1 LTDPAVVAGLSRQA
15 MVLSNVFF
23 PAQVITALSL
33 GDQASVAAVRLFLAQ
48 FRVEAGGP
56 RDAVEQVLLDQ
67 LIVAHLK
74 IGELYALGAETT
86 KLEFKQLY
94 SNTASKLIAAVC
106 QLVSTLASYRTSARP
121 RHRRPRKV
129 AHAPEESA
137 TDHSTSAIHPPVGEE
152 KRYSKQGSKGAR
164 GRP

>member
-1 LTDPAVVAGLSRQA
+1 LTDPAVVAGLNRQA
-15 MVLSNVFF
+15 MVLTNVFF
-23 PAQVITALSL
+23 PSQVVSALAL
-33 GDQASVAAVRLFLAQ
+33 DDQVTVTAVRLFLGQ
-48 FRVEAGGP
+48 FREEAGGP
-56 RDAVEQVLLDQ
+56 RDAVEKVLLDQ

-94 SNTASKLIAAVC
+94 SNAASRLIAAVC
-106 QLVSTLASYRTSARP
+106 QLVSALVSYRSSARP

-129 AHAPEESA
+129 ARAPEQSA
-137 TDHSTSAIHPPVGEE
+137 VDHSTSAIHPPVGEE